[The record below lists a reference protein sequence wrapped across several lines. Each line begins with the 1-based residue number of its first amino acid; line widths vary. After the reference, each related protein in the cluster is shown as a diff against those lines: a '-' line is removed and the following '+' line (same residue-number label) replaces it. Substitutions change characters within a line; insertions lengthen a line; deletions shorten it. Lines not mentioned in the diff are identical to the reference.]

1 MVNQVDSR
9 AEPSLGMA
17 LVPVG
22 FLIAL
27 LAADVW
33 AFGEDSSYGPN
44 QMAMLM
50 TALLAGGLGMWR
62 HGTAWADIREAI
74 AKNISTTTEA
84 LLILLLIGALS
95 GTWLVAGIIPAFIHY
110 GLQLLDPSWFLLA
123 ACLICAALS
132 LATGSSWGTVGTVG
146 VALVGIGTAL
156 GISTG
161 WVAGAIISG
170 AYFGDKLSPLSD
182 TTNIAP
188 AVAGTDLFTH
198 IRYMLYTTI
207 PSFAIAL
214 LVFLIAGLGA
224 HQFSGEVNA
233 GLADE
238 VGSAI
243 TRAFDIHLGLFLAP
257 LAVIVMIAKKV
268 PAAPAL
274 FIGVLLGG
282 ITAWW
287 VQPHQLAAV
296 SGANSLDAKSL
307 YQGLFQAMALD
318 SAVVTGNPLADDLL
332 SSGGMAGMLN
342 TVWLIL
348 CAMTFGATMQATGM
362 LGAISNAM
370 LRGVSNTFGL
380 VSRVSGT
387 CLAFNILTA
396 DQYLAIVIPGNM
408 YKESFENQGLAPE
421 NLSRTLE
428 DTGTVTSVLIPWNT
442 CGVAQAGILGVST
455 WTYLPY
461 CIFNWVSPMTTLA
474 VAALGWKV
482 RKTGQPAKTS
492 AATRG

>member
-1 MVNQVDSR
+1 MVEAPQ
-9 AEPSLGMA
+9 PKMSLGWS
-17 LVPVG
+17 LVPVI

-27 LAADVW
+27 LGADVW
-33 AFGEDSSYGPN
+33 AFADDSSYGPN
-44 QMAMLM
+44 QVAMLL
-50 TALLAGGLGMWR
+50 TALLAGAIGMWR
-62 HGTAWADIREAI
+62 NGTTWSDIRSAI
-74 AKNISTTTEA
+74 AANISTTSEA

-95 GTWLVAGIIPAFIHY
+95 GTWLVAGIIPAFVHY
-110 GLQLLDPSWFLLA
+110 GLQLLDPSWFLVA
-123 ACLICAALS
+123 ACLICAVLS

-146 VALVGIGTAL
+146 VALIGIGTAL

-198 IRYMLYTTI
+198 IRYMLYTTV
-207 PSFAIAL
+207 PSLVIAL
-214 LVFLIAGLGA
+214 SVFLVAGLGGG
-224 HQFSGEVNA
+224 QFTGTANVDLSADVGE
-233 GLADE
+233 
-238 VGSAI
+238 AI
-243 TRAFDIHLGLFLAP
+243 LGAFDIHLGLFVAP
-257 LAVIVMIAKKV
+257 IAVIAMIARKV

-282 ITAWW
+282 ATAWLW
-287 VQPHQLAAV
+287 QPVQLAGIAG
-296 SGANSLDAKSL
+296 SETLNFKSL
-307 YQGLFQAMALD
+307 YTGLFQAMAGD
-318 SAVVTGNPLADDLL
+318 SAIVTGHPLADELL

-362 LGAISNAM
+362 LDAISHAM
-370 LRGVSNTFGL
+370 LKGVTGTLGL
-380 VSRVSGT
+380 VARVSGT

-408 YKESFENQGLAPE
+408 YKDSFAEQGLAPE

-461 CIFNWVSPMTTLA
+461 CVFNWISPLTTLV
-474 VAALGWKV
+474 VAALGWNIRKLPAV
-482 RKTGQPAKTS
+482 RKTSS
-492 AATRG
+492 AS

>member
-1 MVNQVDSR
+1 M
-9 AEPSLGMA
+9 AEAPRISLGWA
-17 LVPVG
+17 LLPVAV
-22 FLIAL
+22 LIAL
-27 LAADVW
+27 LAGDVW

-44 QMAMLM
+44 QIAMLI
-50 TALLAGGLGMWR
+50 TALLAGGLGAWKV
-62 HGTAWADIREAI
+62 GTRWQDIRDAI
-74 AKNISTTTEA
+74 AENISTTSEA
-84 LLILLLIGALS
+84 ILILLLIGALS

-110 GLQLLDPSWFLLA
+110 GLQILDPSWFLFA
-123 ACLICAALS
+123 TCLICAALS

-207 PSFAIAL
+207 PSLSVAL
-214 LVFLIAGLGA
+214 IVFLVAGFGPAAAHGEFNSDLSASVGA
-224 HQFSGEVNA
+224 
-233 GLADE
+233 
-238 VGSAI
+238 AI
-243 TRAFDIHLGLFLAP
+243 EGAFNIHFGLFIAP
-257 LAVIVMIAKKV
+257 VAVIAMIARKV

-274 FIGVLLGG
+274 FIGVLIGAA
-282 ITAWW
+282 TALIA
-287 VQPHQLAAV
+287 QPDRVLEVA
-296 SGANSLDAKSL
+296 GATSHS
-307 YQGLFQAMALD
+307 FQALYTGIFQTLAGD
-318 SAVVTGNPLADDLL
+318 SAIVTGHDLTDELL

-342 TVWLIL
+342 TVWLIV
-348 CAMTFGATMQATGM
+348 CAMVFGATLQATGM
-362 LGAISNAM
+362 LAAISEAM
-370 LRGVSNTFGL
+370 LKGVQGTFGL
-380 VSRVSGT
+380 VARASGT

-408 YKESFENQGLAPE
+408 YKESFEKQGLAPE

-442 CGVAQAGILGVST
+442 CGVAQAGILGIST
-455 WTYLPY
+455 WAYLPY
-461 CIFNWVSPMTTLA
+461 CVFNWVSPFMTLL
-474 VAALGWKV
+474 VAGLNWKI
-482 RKTGQPAKTS
+482 RKLTSSDGTS
-492 AATRG
+492 ATPAGL

>member
-1 MVNQVDSR
+1 M
-9 AEPSLGMA
+9 AEVPRISLGWA
-17 LVPVG
+17 LLPVAV
-22 FLIAL
+22 LIAL
-27 LAADVW
+27 LAGDVW

-44 QMAMLM
+44 QIAMLIS
-50 TALLAGGLGMWR
+50 ALLAGGLGAWKA
-62 HGTAWADIREAI
+62 GTKWQDIRDAI
-74 AKNISTTTEA
+74 AENISTTSEA
-84 LLILLLIGALS
+84 VLILLLIGALS

-110 GLQLLDPSWFLLA
+110 GLQILDPSWFLFA
-123 ACLICAALS
+123 TCLICAALS

-207 PSFAIAL
+207 PSLSVAL
-214 LVFLIAGLGA
+214 IVFLVAGLGPA
-224 HQFSGEVNA
+224 AASGSFDSD
-233 GLADE
+233 LATS
-238 VGSAI
+238 VGAAIESA
-243 TRAFDIHLGLFLAP
+243 FNIHLGLFIAP
-257 LAVIVMIAKKV
+257 VAVIVMIARKV

-274 FIGVLLGG
+274 FIGVLIGAA
-282 ITAWW
+282 TALIS
-287 VQPHQLAAV
+287 QPDRVLEVAGAA
-296 SGANSLDAKSL
+296 SHS
-307 YQGLFQAMALD
+307 FQALYTGILQTMAGD
-318 SAVVTGNPLADDLL
+318 SAIVTGHELADELL

-342 TVWLIL
+342 TVWLIV
-348 CAMTFGATMQATGM
+348 CAMVFGATLQATGM
-362 LGAISNAM
+362 LGAISDAM
-370 LRGVSNTFGL
+370 LKGVKGTFGL
-380 VSRVSGT
+380 VARVSGT

-408 YKESFENQGLAPE
+408 YKESFEKLGLAPE

-442 CGVAQAGILGVST
+442 CGVAQAGILGIST
-455 WTYLPY
+455 WAYLPY
-461 CIFNWVSPMTTLA
+461 CVFNWVSPIMTLL
-474 VAALGWKV
+474 VAGLNWKI
-482 RKTGQPAKTS
+482 RKLVSPGGTS
-492 AATRG
+492 AAASGL